1 MWILRRLLSQVFAR
15 PTSSHRS
22 SHAEPDS
29 TSAIEQVRALIK
41 ERKLEEALARV
52 GGVLDSEPK
61 NVDALV
67 LSGEVLRRL
76 RRIEDAKAA
85 YRRALVLDPE
95 RYEAWL
101 DLGIC
106 HYLENDYFWARFYY
120 RTAGTLAPGSAD
132 VWNELGL
139 IEILLGNYDK
149 AAESL
154 NTAVNI
160 EAEHAEAW
168 NNLGLIAARR
178 GDVATARRHFLR
190 ATFIRPE
197 YYVALVN
204 LGIALRNMEQIEEA
218 EDTLRR
224 AIAVKPEEKGALLA
238 LAGVRQDKGDLEAAD
253 EVLGRALAT
262 APDDADVLS
271 ASSDLRLRQGDVE
284 GAESAARAALHSE
297 PDHAEAGLALA
308 HAQLSRKD
316 FASGWDSYEVRL
328 RPHSGVGRVT
338 PFPRWQGEPLAG
350 RAIYVYGEQGIGDE
364 IMFAS
369 CLPDLAAGGARC
381 VLDCEPRLRALF
393 RRSFPSIELLENP
406 RQVQASGDAD
416 SAGIDFASPIGS
428 LPRFLRRSEAD
439 FPGTA
444 YLTADEQKCARWSD
458 RLNELGP
465 GLKVG
470 IAWRGGLVRTG
481 RAQRSLSFS
490 DLRDLLAVPGVRWV
504 SLQHRYRADTE
515 SAEPEAAGSDVA
527 RWPDALADMDETA
540 ALMKSLDLVITVC
553 SSLVHLGGALGCP
566 VWVLTPYAPPWRY
579 LRSGPTMPWYR
590 SVRLYRQGDDFLWTG
605 PIAAV
610 AGDLR
615 RLAAEEAAAPC
626 R

>member
-15 PTSSHRS
+15 QAPPLDSSR
-22 SHAEPDS
+22 AGADS
-29 TSAIEQVRALIK
+29 ASALEQVRALVK
-41 ERKLEEALARV
+41 ARNLDEALAMV
-52 GGVLDSEPK
+52 EAVLEGEPE

-67 LSGEVLRRL
+67 LSGETLRRR
-76 RRIEDAKAA
+76 RRIEEAKTA

-101 DLGIC
+101 DLGTC
-106 HYLENDYFWARFYY
+106 HYLEKDYFWARFYY
-120 RTAGTLAPGSAD
+120 RTANTLAPGSAD

-160 EAEHAEAW
+160 EPEHAEAW

-178 GDVATARRHFLR
+178 GEVPTARRHFLR
-190 ATFIRPE
+190 ATFIRPD

-204 LGIALRNMEQIEEA
+204 LGIALRNLEQIDEA
-218 EDTLRR
+218 EDALRR
-224 AIAVKPEEKGALLA
+224 AIEMKPDEKDALLA
-238 LAGVRQDKGDLEAAD
+238 LAGVRQDKGDLGGAEEAL
-253 EVLGRALAT
+253 ERALAP
-262 APDDADVLS
+262 APQDSDALS
-271 ASSDLRLRQGDVE
+271 ALSDLRLRQGDVE
-284 GAESAARAALHSE
+284 GAESAARAALRADPE
-297 PDHAEAGLALA
+297 HAQAGLALA
-308 HAQLSRKD
+308 HAQLSRRD
-316 FASGWDSYEVRL
+316 FAAGWDSYEARL
-328 RPHSGVGRVT
+328 RAHSGVGRVT

-393 RRSFPSIELLENP
+393 RRSFPSIELLEN
-406 RQVQASGDAD
+406 RSQVQASGDAD

-428 LPRFLRRSEAD
+428 LPRFLRRNEAD
-439 FPGTA
+439 FPGTP
-444 YLTADEQKCARWSD
+444 YLVADAQKCARWSA
-458 RLNELGP
+458 RLSELGP
-465 GLKVG
+465 GMKVG
-470 IAWRGGLVRTG
+470 IAWRGGLARTG
-481 RAQRSLSFS
+481 RAQRSLSYR
-490 DLRDLLAVPGVRWV
+490 DLRDLLGVPGVRWV
-504 SLQHRYRADTE
+504 SLQHRYRGDAE
-515 SAEPEAAGSDVA
+515 SAEPEASELAVA
-527 RWPDALADMDETA
+527 QWPDALADMDETA
-540 ALMKSLDLVITVC
+540 ALMSSLDLVITVC

-590 SVRLYRQGDDFLWTG
+590 SVRLVRQGEDCAWEG

-610 AGDLR
+610 TGDLR
-615 RLAAEEAAAPC
+615 RLAVEEAAAPC